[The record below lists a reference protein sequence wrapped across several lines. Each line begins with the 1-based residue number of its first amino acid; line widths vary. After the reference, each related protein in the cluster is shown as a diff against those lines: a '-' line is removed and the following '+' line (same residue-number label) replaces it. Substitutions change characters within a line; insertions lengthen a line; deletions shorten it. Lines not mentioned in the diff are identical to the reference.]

1 MTRATSTAHGA
12 LTALTNAARTNAL
25 LTSAHLSKALSCI
38 ARTSGLA
45 ALLTLPGGVA
55 HAQPR
60 PVAAPVQIPL
70 SIAVVQRDGAPV
82 VSERWLTERV
92 ETANRIY
99 AVCGIEFV
107 VAATR
112 PLAPRHADLVTRAD
126 RHALGAAME
135 PRVANVFVVAAL
147 RDVDAEGFR
156 QGVHWR
162 PARMPGAH
170 FVIVSAN
177 SGPSTLA
184 HELGHFFGNGHS
196 GVRGNLMS
204 YERGD
209 GDPFLD
215 TAQQRRIAQF
225 LARFLR
231 TRELVPR

>member
-1 MTRATSTAHGA
+1 MTRAISTPHAAPIALTKRRTARGA
-12 LTALTNAARTNAL
+12 LRIALTSGRAL
-25 LTSAHLSKALSCI
+25 GT
-38 ARTSGLA
+38 GLA
-45 ALLTLPGGVA
+45 ALLVLTIGTAG
-55 HAQPR
+55 AQPR
-60 PVAAPVQIPL
+60 PAAAPVRVPL

-82 VSERWLTERV
+82 VSERWLTERI

-99 AVCGIEFV
+99 AACGIEFV

-112 PLAPRHADLVTRAD
+112 PLDARHADLVTRAD

-135 PRVANVFVVAAL
+135 PRVANVFVVASL
-147 RDVDAEGFR
+147 RDVDAEGYR

-162 PARMPGAH
+162 PARRPGAH
-170 FVIVSAN
+170 FVIVSAD

-196 GVRGNLMS
+196 SVRGNLMS

-209 GDPFLD
+209 GDPFFD
-215 TAQQRRIAQF
+215 AAQQRRIALF

>member
-1 MTRATSTAHGA
+1 MTRATSTLCAARAALAA
-12 LTALTNAARTNAL
+12 LTG
-25 LTSAHLSKALSCI
+25 
-38 ARTSGLA
+38 GLA
-45 ALLTLPGGVA
+45 ALTIGFAGLLPLTLGLA

-60 PVAAPVQIPL
+60 PAAALVRIPV

-82 VSERWLTERV
+82 VAERWLTERV

-99 AVCGIEFV
+99 AVCGVEFV

-112 PLAPRHADLVTRAD
+112 ALDARHADLVTRAD

-135 PRVANVFVVAAL
+135 PRVANVFVVASL

-162 PARMPGAH
+162 PARRPGAH
-170 FVIVSAN
+170 FVIVSAD

-196 GVRGNLMS
+196 SVRGNLMS

-215 TAQQRRIAQF
+215 AAQQRRIAQF

>member
-1 MTRATSTAHGA
+1 MRGSR
-12 LTALTNAARTNAL
+12 LTKAMSLV
-25 LTSAHLSKALSCI
+25 ALSG
-38 ARTSGLA
+38 ALA
-45 ALLTLPGGVA
+45 ALLTLTMGLA

-60 PVAAPVQIPL
+60 PAPSPVRIPL
-70 SIAVVQRDGAPV
+70 SIAVVPRDSAPV
-82 VSERWLTERV
+82 VAERWLTERI

-112 PLAPRHADLVTRAD
+112 ALDARHANLVTRAD

-135 PRVANVFVVAAL
+135 PRVANVFVVASL
-147 RDVDAEGFR
+147 RDVDAQGFR

-162 PARMPGAH
+162 PARRPGAH
-170 FVIVSAN
+170 FVIVSAD

-196 GVRGNLMS
+196 SVRGNLMS

-215 TAQQRRIAQF
+215 AAQQRCIAQF